1 MAKNLQENIVP
12 AENQN
17 VGSVFLD
24 EPGDDIRVLFVGNSI
39 TKHAPKPQIGWTRDC
54 GMAATCI
61 DNDYVHILKRRILDI
76 RPHASF
82 GIIQV
87 ADFERRFETFDIQ
100 KEYRRG
106 IDFDADIIIMF
117 FGANV
122 RKDYDDESDP
132 AVSFGVHYREL
143 RCALDTKNSAFVI
156 HSQGFY
162 IRNKLD
168 EEKKAAAEFF
178 GDQYVELGDIVTR
191 EETHGEF
198 NHPSDKG
205 MREIADKFWAVIEA
219 QVRGYTPREK
229 QAKLEKEI

>member
-39 TKHAPKPQIGWTRDC
+39 TKHAPKPEIGWTRDC
-54 GMAATCI
+54 GMAATCL
-61 DNDYVHILKRRILDI
+61 DNDYVHILMKRILDI
-76 RPHASF
+76 RPRSSF

-87 ADFERRFETFDIQ
+87 SDFERRFETFDIQ
-100 KEYRRG
+100 KEYQKG

-122 RKDYDDESDP
+122 RKDYDSELNPS
-132 AVSFGVHYREL
+132 VTFGERYREL
-143 RCALDTKNSAFVI
+143 RRALDPQNHAFVI

-162 IRNKLD
+162 IRNKLN
-168 EEKKAAAEFF
+168 EEKEAAAKFF
-178 GDQYVELGDIVTR
+178 GDPYVELGDIVTR
-191 EETHGEF
+191 QETHGDF

-205 MREIADKFWAVIEA
+205 MREIADKFWMAIKP
-219 QVRGYTPREK
+219 QVNGCTPDR
-229 QAKLEKEI
+229 